1 MRRAGD
7 MKVSVVMPTYNEK
20 ENIAALI
27 RAVLRHI
34 QDEIEVIVVDDNS
47 PDGTWKVVEEIG
59 DEKVRLI
66 RRIHERG
73 LASAIRTGIES
84 SSGDVVVIMD
94 TDFSHPPDKIPDLIE
109 ATQDCDI
116 ALGSRHVT
124 GGRMEA
130 SRARVFL
137 SKMTNLF
144 AGFFLGFDIKDY
156 TGGFLAIKRK
166 VFDDIQILD
175 EWGEYGNYGI
185 GFLYEAKKNGYIIK
199 EVPFVYKFRTA
210 GSTKT
215 SPDEYN
221 LLRWGKRYCLTVLK
235 LKFENL

>member
-1 MRRAGD
+1 
-7 MKVSVVMPTYNEK
+7 
-20 ENIAALI
+20 LI
-27 RAVLRHI
+27 
-34 QDEIEVIVVDDNS
+34 D
-47 PDGTWKVVEEIG
+47 
-59 DEKVRLI
+59 
-66 RRIHERG
+66 
-73 LASAIRTGIES
+73 
-84 SSGDVVVIMD
+84 
-94 TDFSHPPDKIPDLIE
+94 
-109 ATQDCDI
+109 ATRDSDI
-116 ALGSRHVT
+116 ALGSRHVA

-185 GFLYEAKKNGYIIK
+185 GFLFEAKRRGYLIE
-199 EVPFVYKFRTA
+199 EVPFIYKFRTA

-235 LKFENL
+235 LKFKNL